1 MAVRKRG
8 APRPAGDYAAATVSL
23 MERLRQ
29 LRVDGRPLRRRDFRL
44 LMGSGIITMF
54 GSFITIVA
62 VPLQIKQLTGSY
74 VAVGAVGVAE
84 LVPMVLAG
92 LWGGAIADAA
102 DRRRVI
108 LWCEAAMA
116 VCTGGLLVNALLPRP
131 ALWPLYVVAAAV
143 AAFDGLQRPSL
154 DALMPRLV
162 PREEMTAAAALQGLR
177 YQIGAI
183 AGPALGGVLV
193 VTAGVPVAYAID
205 AITFLVSIALLFGLR
220 PVPPSE
226 HAERP
231 SLAGIARGARYAWS
245 RPELLG
251 TYFVDLA
258 AMFLA
263 MPMALFPFVADALH
277 APWALGL
284 LYAALPA
291 GAMLVSLTSGWAS
304 RVHHHGRA
312 VLVAAA
318 VWGLAIAGFGL
329 ARDIGTAL
337 ALLVLA
343 GAADMVSG
351 LFRSTIWNQTIPDHL
366 RGRLAGIELLSYSI
380 GPTAGQLR
388 SGVMAGLTGL
398 RTAVVAGGLL
408 CTGAVAACTA
418 LMPGFTGYDDRTPRH
433 DAAPVTADAA
443 AAGR

>member
-1 MAVRKRG
+1 
-8 APRPAGDYAAATVSL
+8 VSL
-23 MERLRQ
+23 IDRLRE
-29 LRVDGRPLRRRDFRL
+29 LRIDGRPLRRRDFRL
-44 LMGSGIITMF
+44 LTASGVITMF

-62 VPLQIKQLTGSY
+62 VPFQLKQLTGSY

-84 LVPMVLAG
+84 LVPMVVFG

-116 VCTGGLLVNALLPRP
+116 ACTAGLLVNALLPHP
-131 ALWPLYVVAAAV
+131 AIWPLYLVAAAV
-143 AAFDGLQRPSL
+143 AALDGLQRPSL
-154 DALMPRLV
+154 DALIPRLV
-162 PREEMTAAAALQGLR
+162 PREEMTAANALQGLR

-183 AGPALGGVLV
+183 AGPAVGGALV
-193 VTAGVPVAYAID
+193 VAAGVPAAYAID
-205 AITFLVSIALLFGLR
+205 ALTFLASIALLFALR

-263 MPMALFPFVADALH
+263 MPMALFPFVADELH
-277 APWALGL
+277 ARWALGL
-284 LYAALPA
+284 LYGALPA

-312 VLVAAA
+312 VLIAAG
-318 VWGLAIAGFGL
+318 VWGLAIAAFG
-329 ARDIGTAL
+329 AAPDIYTAL
-337 ALLVLA
+337 GLLVVA

-398 RTAVVAGGLL
+398 RPAIVSGGLL
-408 CTGAVAACTA
+408 CVAAVAACTA
-418 LMPGFTGYDDRTPRH
+418 LMPGFTAYDERTSDPATVGL
-433 DAAPVTADAA
+433 DASRT
-443 AAGR
+443 

>member
-1 MAVRKRG
+1 M
-8 APRPAGDYAAATVSL
+8 SL
-23 MERLRQ
+23 TDRLRQ

-44 LMGSGIITMF
+44 LVASGVITMF

-62 VPLQIKQLTGSY
+62 VPFQVKQLTGSY

-84 LVPMVLAG
+84 LVPMVLSG

-108 LWCEAAMA
+108 LWCEAGMA
-116 VCTGGLLVNALLPRP
+116 VCTGGLLVNALLPHP
-131 ALWPLYVVAAAV
+131 AVWPLYLVAAAV
-143 AAFDGLQRPSL
+143 AALDGLQRPSL
-154 DALMPRLV
+154 DALIPRLV
-162 PREEMTAAAALQGLR
+162 PREELTAAAALQGLR

-183 AGPALGGVLV
+183 AGPAVGGALV
-193 VTAGVPVAYAID
+193 VAAGVPVAYAID
-205 AITFLVSIALLFGLR
+205 VLTFVASIALLFALR

-231 SLAGIARGARYAWS
+231 SLAGIARGARFAWS

-251 TYFVDLA
+251 TYFVDLT

-277 APWALGL
+277 ARWALGL

-304 RVHHHGRA
+304 RVHRHGLA
-312 VLVAAA
+312 VLLAAA
-318 VWGLAIAGFGL
+318 AWGAAITGFGL
-329 ARDIGTAL
+329 ARDIWTAL
-337 ALLVLA
+337 AFLVVA

-351 LFRSTIWNQTIPDHL
+351 LFRSTIWNQTVPDHL

-380 GPTAGQLR
+380 GPTSAQLR
-388 SGVMAGLTGL
+388 SGVMAGFTGL
-398 RTAVVAGGLL
+398 RTAIVAGGLL
-408 CTGAVAACTA
+408 CVGAVAACTA
-418 LMPGFTGYDDRTPRH
+418 LMPGFTRYDSRTALTPDRALPPDRLESP
-433 DAAPVTADAA
+433 AEA
-443 AAGR
+443 R